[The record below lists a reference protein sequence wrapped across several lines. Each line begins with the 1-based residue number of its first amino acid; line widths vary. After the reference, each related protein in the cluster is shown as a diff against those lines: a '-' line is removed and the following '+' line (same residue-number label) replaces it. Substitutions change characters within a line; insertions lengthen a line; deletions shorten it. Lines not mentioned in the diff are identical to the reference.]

1 MAKKPKS
8 NSVDRRNFLKSA
20 AAGAAVAV
28 TKPGTAAP
36 QQPVAQQRN
45 ASAPVLARPEA
56 APATIAVD
64 EAKTIDRPG
73 SDFMVDVIKSL
84 GFEYMFG
91 VPANTYMSLQES
103 IVNYG
108 RNKDPE
114 FILATNEDLA
124 AAMAHGY
131 AKIEGKPAL
140 VGCHG
145 TVGAQHATMGVY
157 DAFCDRVPMVMILG
171 NIFDVAKRGTGKV
184 AWTHSAQDAA
194 ALVRDMTK
202 WDDAPQSLPHFA
214 ESMVRAY
221 KIAMTPPMMPVALV
235 LDVDLQE
242 EEVLETAKLAI
253 PKLGTLVPPA
263 ADSGAVAEVAKM
275 LIAAEHPVIVVDR
288 VARTPA
294 AITHLMELA
303 ETLQAAVV
311 DRKGR
316 MNFPN
321 RHPLEQTRSRMGVN
335 DADLVLGIEV
345 IDFAGVRSQRQGAKR
360 ISITANDLFSKSN
373 YGDYLKFAE
382 VDMAIEADGEA
393 TLPAL
398 VEAVKRLVTDDR
410 KRFFQDRGG
419 KLAAAHNAAFE
430 LYKQQ
435 AAIGWNDSPIS
446 TARVTAELWPLIKN
460 EDWSLVA
467 DLSFFQD
474 WPLKLWNFD
483 KHYQFIGG
491 PGGYGIGYG
500 APAAVG
506 AAIANKKHG
515 RISINIQQDGDLMM
529 GPGSLW
535 TAANH
540 HVPLLTIMHN
550 NQGFHNEFMEAQ
562 RLALRRG
569 RDGTRAAIGNR
580 LISPII
586 DYAKMAESM
595 GMYGEGPI
603 SDPKDLGPALKR
615 AMDVVKRGEPAMV
628 DVRTQPR

>member
-1 MAKKPKS
+1 MAKNPKTK
-8 NSVDRRNFLKSA
+8 SVDRRNFLKTAAASA
-20 AAGAAVAV
+20 ALAV
-28 TKPGTAAP
+28 TKPGAAG
-36 QQPVAQQRN
+36 AQQAPPVPRN
-45 ASAPVLARPEA
+45 ASAPVLARPAA
-56 APATIAVD
+56 APAALVVD
-64 EAKTIDRPG
+64 EAKTIDRCG

-108 RNKDPE
+108 KNKDPE

-131 AKIEGKPAL
+131 AKVAGKPAL

-145 TVGAQHATMGVY
+145 TVGTQHATMGVY
-157 DAFCDRVPMVMILG
+157 DAFCDRVPLVLILG
-171 NIFDVAKRGTGKV
+171 NILDAEKRGAGKV
-184 AWTHSAQDAA
+184 NWAHSAQDPA

-202 WDDAPQSLPHFA
+202 WDDQPQSLGHFA

-221 KIAMTPPMMPVALV
+221 KIATTPPMMPVAIS
-235 LDVDLQE
+235 LDRDLQE
-242 EEVLETAKLAI
+242 DEIPHDANLRI

-263 ADSGAVAEVAKM
+263 ADAAAVNELAKM

-288 VARTPA
+288 VARTPN
-294 AITHLMELA
+294 AIKVLVELA
-303 ETLQAAVV
+303 EALQCAVI

-321 RHPLEQTRSRMGVN
+321 RHPLEQTRSRMGLQN
-335 DADLVLGIEV
+335 ADLVVGIEV
-345 IDFAGVRSQRQGAKR
+345 IDFAGVRSTRQGSKR
-360 ISITANDLFSKSN
+360 VSITANDLFSKSN
-373 YGDYLKFAE
+373 YTDYLKFAE

-393 TLPAL
+393 TLPL
-398 VEAVKRLVTDDR
+398 LLEAVKRQITPDR
-410 KRFFQDRGG
+410 KRFFEERGQ
-419 KLAAAHNAAFE
+419 KLAQAHKDAFDA
-430 LYKQQ
+430 YPRQ
-435 AAIGWNDSPIS
+435 AAVGWNDSPVS

-474 WPLKLWNFD
+474 WPLKMWNFD

-506 AAIANKKHG
+506 AAVANKKFG

-540 HVPLLTIMHN
+540 HIPLLTIMHN
-550 NQGFHNEFMEAQ
+550 NQGFHNECMEAE

-569 RDGTRAAIGNR
+569 RDGTRAHIGNR
-580 LISPII
+580 LIEPVI

-595 GMYGEGPI
+595 GMAGFGPV
-603 SDPKDLGPALKR
+603 SDPTKLGAVLKQ
-615 AMDVVKRGEPAMV
+615 AMEVVKKGDPAMV

>member
-1 MAKKPKS
+1 MAKKSKS
-8 NSVDRRNFLKSA
+8 KPVDRRHFLKTAAASA
-20 AAGAAVAV
+20 ALVAS
-28 TKPGTAAP
+28 KPGTARA
-36 QQPVAQQRN
+36 QQPAPAPRN
-45 ASAPVLARPEA
+45 ASAPILARP
-56 APATIAVD
+56 APAPAAVVD
-64 EAKTIDRPG
+64 EAVTIDRPG

-84 GFEYMFG
+84 GFEHMFG

-131 AKIEGKPAL
+131 AKVAGKPAL
-140 VGCHG
+140 IGCHG

-171 NIFDVAKRGTGKV
+171 NIFDAAKRGTGKV
-184 AWTHSAQDAA
+184 AWVHSAQDAA

-202 WDDAPQSLPHFA
+202 WDDAPHSLPHFA

-242 EEVLETAKLAI
+242 EEVPKGANLHI
-253 PKLGTLVPPA
+253 PKLGTMVPPA
-263 ADSGAVAEVAKM
+263 ADSGAVAELAK
-275 LIAAEHPVIVVDR
+275 LLVAAEHPVIVVDR
-288 VARTPA
+288 VARTPE
-294 AITHLMELA
+294 AIKHLVELA
-303 ETLQAAVV
+303 ETLQAAVI

-316 MNFPN
+316 MNFPT
-321 RHPLEQTRSRMGVN
+321 RHPLEQTRSRMGLA
-335 DADLVLGIEV
+335 DADVVLGIEV
-345 IDFAGVRSQRQGAKR
+345 IDFAGVRSQRQGSKR
-360 ISITANDLFSKSN
+360 ISITANDLFSRSN
-373 YGDYLKFAE
+373 YTDYLKFAE
-382 VDMAIEADGEA
+382 VDLAIPADGEA
-393 TLPAL
+393 TLPPL
-398 VEAVKRLVTDDR
+398 VEAVKRLITDDR
-410 KRFFQDRGG
+410 RRFFQDRGA
-419 KLAAAHNAAFE
+419 KLAAAHKEVFDR
-430 LYKQQ
+430 YPQQ
-435 AAIGWNDSPIS
+435 AVVGWNDSPIS

-506 AAIANKKHG
+506 AAVANKKYG

-540 HVPLLTIMHN
+540 HLPLLTVMHN
-550 NQGFHNEFMEAQ
+550 NQGFHNECMEAQ

-569 RDGTRAAIGNR
+569 RDATRANIGNR
-580 LISPII
+580 LIEPVI

-595 GMYGEGPI
+595 GMHGEGPI
-603 SDPKDLGPALKR
+603 NDPKDLGPALKR
-615 AMDVVKRGEPAMV
+615 AMEVVKRGEPALV
-628 DVRTQPR
+628 DTRTQPR